1 MITLKLIILIVV
13 ALGGVVAGYLFIR
26 NNPKKTAK
34 IEEVIDV
41 IKKKD

>member
-13 ALGGVVAGYLFIR
+13 ALGGAVAGYLFVK

-34 IEEVIDV
+34 IDEVIDV
-41 IKKKD
+41 ITKKD